1 MSQSR
6 TERLARAY
14 GRYVAAPWQRTLAG
28 SQRVAFVVYDK
39 EIERSIRGQLGLFK
53 QATLGAKHGWLLVD
67 CTSWF
72 ANWMG
77 REDYREAYFEE
88 PSLLEPKIETEFR
101 DHCAE
106 TLSAALEHAGD
117 NDVVALLGVASL
129 YGYVRVSELVRSVE
143 PAVRGR
149 LVVFFP
155 GSVADNNFRLLD
167 ARDGWN
173 YMAVAI
179 TADDLEMPLS

>member
-1 MSQSR
+1 MTLSR

-14 GRYVAAPWQRTLAG
+14 ERYVAAPWQRTLAG

-53 QATLGAKHGWLLVD
+53 QATRRAEHGWELVD
-67 CTSWF
+67 CTAWF
-72 ANWMG
+72 ADWMG
-77 REDYREAYFEE
+77 REDYRHAYFKE
-88 PSLLEPKIETEFR
+88 PSLLEPKIATEFR
-101 DHCAE
+101 EHCAR
-106 TLSAALEHAGD
+106 TLSAALEQAGE
-117 NDVVALLGVASL
+117 NDVVAVLGVASL
-129 YGYVRVSELVRSVE
+129 YGFVRVSELVRSVE
-143 PAVRGR
+143 PAIRGR

-155 GSVADNNFRLLD
+155 GSVAGNNFRLLD